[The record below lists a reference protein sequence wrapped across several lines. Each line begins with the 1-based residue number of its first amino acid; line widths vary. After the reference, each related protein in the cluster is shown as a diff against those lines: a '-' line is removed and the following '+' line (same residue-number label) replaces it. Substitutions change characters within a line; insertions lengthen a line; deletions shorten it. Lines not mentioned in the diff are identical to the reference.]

1 MPSLGGGGSITFLG
15 EITRQGLVF
24 FLEHMASTVVLS
36 IVRLD
41 GLLTPPCFC
50 SLGLLV
56 ILITGLVKIGE
67 FLVLA
72 NS

>member
-1 MPSLGGGGSITFLG
+1 MGGQHNFPWEVG
-15 EITRQGLVF
+15 RQGLVF
-24 FLEHMASTVVLS
+24 FLEHMASYVALLS

-41 GLLTPPCFC
+41 DLLTPLCFC

-56 ILITGLVKIGE
+56 ILHSGLVKIGE